1 MGDKTG
7 VRVAQRR
14 RREDTRRRIL
24 ATARE
29 LLEDRPWA
37 EISVEDIM
45 EGAELGRTSFY
56 RHFDDRQLIVVALVD
71 ELELSFEEIA
81 SHWTARAGDHAA
93 NLKAGLRELAV
104 VHVDHGR
111 VLQAMADIAT
121 ADPDLRDSYLALHG
135 RLTDLVRDMIER
147 EIAAGRSR
155 VEDPEEVSR
164 ALLWMNERY
173 LLQAFGRTSGG
184 DVDATASALG
194 EIWVKTIYS

>member
-1 MGDKTG
+1 MADKTG

-14 RREDTRRRIL
+14 RRQDTRKRIL
-24 ATARE
+24 AAARE
-29 LLEDRPWA
+29 LLEDRPWS

-45 EGAELGRTSFY
+45 DRAQLSRTSFY
-56 RHFDDRQLIVVALVD
+56 RHFDDRQLIVVAMVD
-71 ELELSFEEIA
+71 ELELSFEKIA
-81 SHWTARAGDHAA
+81 SHWTEGTGDHPR
-93 NLKAGLRELAV
+93 NLRSALRELAV

-121 ADPDLRDSYLALHG
+121 GDPDLREAYLALHG
-135 RLTDLVRDMIER
+135 RLTELVRDMIER
-147 EIAAGRSR
+147 EVAAGRSH
-155 VEDPEEVSR
+155 VTDPEETSR

-184 DVDATASALG
+184 DVDRTAGTLG

>member
-1 MGDKTG
+1 MADKTG

-24 ATARE
+24 SVARE
-29 LLEDRPWA
+29 LLEDRPWS

-45 EGAELGRTSFY
+45 DGAELSRTSFY

-81 SHWTARAGDHAA
+81 SHWTQSDQDHEQ
-93 NLKAGLRELAV
+93 NLKRALTELV
-104 VHVDHGR
+104 VIHVDHGR
-111 VLQAMADIAT
+111 VLQAMSDIAT
-121 ADPDLRDSYLALHG
+121 SDPDLREAYLALHG
-135 RLTDLVRDMIER
+135 RLTELVSAKIER

-155 VEDPEEVSR
+155 VKDPAETSR

-173 LLQAFGRTSGG
+173 LLQSFGRDRNG
-184 DVDATASALG
+184 DVGRAADTLG
-194 EIWVKTIYS
+194 EIWVGTIYR